1 MIKEKEYIWS
11 DSEISSTVK
20 LLLPKIEKLFLSKIL
35 NKSEILDAGC
45 GTGYLTNWL
54 GKKGY
59 KTIGVDS
66 SEAGIMLAKK
76 NQNKNSEFVYS
87 DIDKLEDQFSNKFD
101 AVFCLE
107 VIEHSFS
114 PRSLIYSL
122 EKMTK
127 KNGYVFIST
136 PYHGYFKNLV
146 IALLGKFDEH
156 FTSLWDFGH
165 IKFFSKKTLTKLINE
180 KNFKIVSY
188 GTVGRTFFLW
198 KSMFFILKK
207 I

>member
-1 MIKEKEYIWS
+1 MKKEYIWS
-11 DSEISSTVK
+11 ESELSSTLK
-20 LLLPKIEKLFLSKIL
+20 LLLPKIEKNFLSKIS

-59 KTIGVDS
+59 KTVGVDG
-66 SEAGIMLAKK
+66 SEAGIKLAKK
-76 NQNKNSEFVYS
+76 NQNINSDFIYS
-87 DIDKLEDQFSNKFD
+87 DLDKLEDQFSNKFD

-114 PRSLIYSL
+114 PRNLIDSL

-127 KNGYVFIST
+127 KNGYIFLST
-136 PYHGYFKNLV
+136 PYHGYLKNLV

-180 KNFKIVSY
+180 KNLKIVGY

-198 KSMFFILKK
+198 KSMFFIIKK

>member
-1 MIKEKEYIWS
+1 MKKEYIWS
-11 DSEISSTVK
+11 ESELSSTLK
-20 LLLPKIEKLFLSKIL
+20 LLLPKIEKLFLSKIS

-59 KTIGVDS
+59 KTVGVDG
-66 SEAGIMLAKK
+66 SEAGIKLAKK
-76 NQNKNSEFVYS
+76 NQNINSDFIYS
-87 DIDKLEDQFSNKFD
+87 DLDKLEDQFSNKFD

-114 PRSLIYSL
+114 PRNLIDSL

-127 KNGYVFIST
+127 KNGYIFLST
-136 PYHGYFKNLV
+136 PYHGYLKNLV

-180 KNFKIVSY
+180 KNLKIVGY

-198 KSMFFILKK
+198 KSMFFIIKK

>member
-1 MIKEKEYIWS
+1 MKKEYIWS
-11 DSEISSTVK
+11 ESELSSTLK
-20 LLLPKIEKLFLSKIL
+20 LLLPKIEKNFLSKIS

-66 SEAGIMLAKK
+66 SEAGIKLAKK
-76 NQNKNSEFVYS
+76 NQNKNSEFMYS
-87 DIDKLEDQFSNKFD
+87 DLDKLEDQFSNKFD

-114 PRSLIYSL
+114 PRSLVDSL

-127 KNGYVFIST
+127 KNGYIFLST
-136 PYHGYFKNLV
+136 PYHGYLKNLV

-180 KNFKIVSY
+180 KNLKIVCY

-198 KSMFFILKK
+198 KSMFFIVKK

>member
-1 MIKEKEYIWS
+1 MKKEYIWS
-11 DSEISSTVK
+11 ESELSSTLK
-20 LLLPKIEKLFLSKIL
+20 LLLPKIEKLFLSKIS

-59 KTIGVDS
+59 KTVGVDG
-66 SEAGIMLAKK
+66 SEAGIKLAKK
-76 NQNKNSEFVYS
+76 NQNINSDFIYS
-87 DIDKLEDQFSNKFD
+87 DLDKLEDQFSNKFD

-114 PRSLIYSL
+114 PRNLIDSL

-127 KNGYVFIST
+127 KNGYIFLST
-136 PYHGYFKNLV
+136 PYHGYLKNLV

-165 IKFFSKKTLTKLINE
+165 IKFFSKKILTKLINE
-180 KNFKIVSY
+180 KNLKIVGY

-198 KSMFFILKK
+198 KSMFFIIKK

>member
-1 MIKEKEYIWS
+1 MKKEYIWTE
-11 DSEISSTVK
+11 SELSSTLK
-20 LLLPKIEKLFLSKIL
+20 LLLPKIEKLFLSKIS

-59 KTIGVDS
+59 KTVGMDA

-76 NQNKNSEFVYS
+76 NQNKNSKFIYG
-87 DIDKLEDQFSNKFD
+87 DLDKLEDKFSNKFD
-101 AVFCLE
+101 AVFCIE

-114 PRSLIYSL
+114 PRNLIGSL

>member
-1 MIKEKEYIWS
+1 MKNEYIWS
-11 DSEISSTVK
+11 ESGLSSTLK
-20 LLLPKIEKLFLSKIL
+20 LLMPKIEKFFLSKISS
-35 NKSEILDAGC
+35 NSKILDAGC

-59 KTIGVDS
+59 STIGVDG
-66 SEAGIMLAKK
+66 SEAGINLAKK
-76 NQNKNSEFVYS
+76 NKNINVDFVYS
-87 DIDKLEDQFSNKFD
+87 DLEKLDEKYYNKFD
-101 AVFCLE
+101 AVFCVE
-107 VIEHSFS
+107 VIEHSFA
-114 PRSLIYSL
+114 PRTLLNSL

-136 PYHGYFKNLV
+136 PYHGYLKNLL
-146 IALLGKFDEH
+146 IALLGRFDEH

-165 IKFFSKKTLTKLINE
+165 IKFFSKKTLTKLIKE
-180 KNFKIVSY
+180 KNFKIVKY

-198 KSMFFILKK
+198 KSMFFIIKK

>member
-1 MIKEKEYIWS
+1 M
-11 DSEISSTVK
+11 
-20 LLLPKIEKLFLSKIL
+20 
-35 NKSEILDAGC
+35 
-45 GTGYLTNWL
+45 TNWL

>member
-1 MIKEKEYIWS
+1 MKKEYIWTE
-11 DSEISSTVK
+11 SELSSTLK
-20 LLLPKIEKLFLSKIL
+20 LLLPKIEKLFLSKIS

-59 KTIGVDS
+59 KTVGVDA

-76 NQNKNSEFVYS
+76 NQNKNSKFIYG
-87 DIDKLEDQFSNKFD
+87 DLDKLEDQFSNKFD
-101 AVFCLE
+101 AVFCIE

-114 PRSLIYSL
+114 PRNLIGSL

-188 GTVGRTFFLW
+188 ETVGRTFFLW
-198 KSMFFILKK
+198 KSMFFIIKK